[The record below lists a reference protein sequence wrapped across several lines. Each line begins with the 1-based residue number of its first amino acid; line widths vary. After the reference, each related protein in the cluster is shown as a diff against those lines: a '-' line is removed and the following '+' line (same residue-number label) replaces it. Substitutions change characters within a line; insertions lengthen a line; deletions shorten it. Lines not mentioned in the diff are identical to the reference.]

1 MKKLLLIAITCI
13 PFLSEAQV
21 IPVPNGDFETPSSI
35 LTGNVQNWAGSW
47 FESNSGDLV
56 PEINFQITGT
66 YSIRFVGAGASNV
79 RTITTANAAS
89 FAVITGRTYKVTFNW
104 RIQTAAGASGGV
116 NTDANIF
123 TARAIETSS
132 DGTTNGAIINSTTTT
147 SGTDVAGTFNFK
159 VTSATP
165 KIKLQFSKDGGIA
178 YLDDVTLEDLGVLPI
193 TLSSFTGEAK
203 DFGTKLTWTTASE
216 VNNQYFEL
224 LRAGDDKNFASI
236 GRINGAINS
245 SESKTYSFSDF
256 NPIKGNNYY
265 QLKQVDIDG
274 KSETFGPVAVKFGL
288 AQESFNVLST
298 SASSVMVNISS
309 SVAKRAEISYIG
321 LDGRVLYRQQISLT
335 SGLNTFSIPV
345 DKSTGNIGIINFRT
359 DGEQKSLKIAR

>member
-1 MKKLLLIAITCI
+1 
-13 PFLSEAQV
+13 
-21 IPVPNGDFETPSSI
+21 
-35 LTGNVQNWAGSW
+35 
-47 FESNSGDLV
+47 V

-89 FAVITGRTYKVTFNW
+89 FAITTGRTYKVTFNW

-147 SGTDVAGTFNFK
+147 SGSNVAGTFNFIPTNA
-159 VTSATP
+159 VAFP

>member
-1 MKKLLLIAITCI
+1 MKKLLLIAVICI

-21 IPVPNGDFETPSSI
+21 ILVPQGDFETPFSI
-35 LTGNVQNWAGSW
+35 AAGAQNWQGSW
-47 FESNSGDLV
+47 FESNSDIAQ
-56 PEINFQITGT
+56 EITNQISGT
-66 YSIRFVGAGASNV
+66 YSVRLVGAGAANV

-89 FAVITGRTYKVTFNW
+89 FAVTTGRTYKVTFNW
-104 RIQTAAGASGGV
+104 RIQTTAGPSGGV
-116 NTDANIF
+116 NTDGNTF

-132 DGTTNGAIINSTTTT
+132 DGTVNGVAPINSTTTT
-147 SGTDVAGTFNFK
+147 SGTNVAGTFNFK

-298 SASSVMVNISS
+298 SASSVTVNISS
-309 SVAKRAEISYIG
+309 SVAKQAEISYIG

-345 DKSTGNIGIINFRT
+345 DKSAGNIGIINFRT

>member
-1 MKKLLLIAITCI
+1 MKKLLLIAVICI

-21 IPVPNGDFETPSSI
+21 IPVPQGDFETPTSTA
-35 LTGNVQNWAGSW
+35 TGVQNWQDSW
-47 FESNSGDLV
+47 FESNNDIAQ
-56 PEINFQITGT
+56 EITNQISGT
-66 YSIRFVGAGASNV
+66 YSVRLVGAGASNA
-79 RTITTANAAS
+79 RTISTANAAS
-89 FAVITGRTYKVTFNW
+89 FAVTTGRTYKVTFNW
-104 RIQTAAGASGGV
+104 RIQTTAGPSGGV
-116 NTDANIF
+116 NTDGNIF

-132 DGTTNGAIINSTTTT
+132 DGTVNGATINSTTTT
-147 SGTDVAGTFNFK
+147 SGTNIAGTFNFK

-165 KIKLQFSKDGGIA
+165 KIKLQFSKNGGIA

-236 GRINGAINS
+236 GRINGAFNS

-265 QLKQVDIDG
+265 QLKQVDLDG

-321 LDGRVLYRQQISLT
+321 LDGRVLYKKHISLN
-335 SGLNTFSIPV
+335 SGLNTVSIPV
-345 DKSTGNIGIINFRT
+345 EKSEAQIGVISFRSG
-359 DGEQKSLKIAR
+359 DEQKSIKIAR